1 MAHRTPTT
9 ARAMATGTPGACW
22 PLATRRRSRVHRRTW
37 AFQRL
42 AWMTVGG
49 CSRRRGS
56 CRLPWAGSRYAQAP
70 ATSALRAWVFPAL
83 GLAPWGRRAPAAD
96 AEGLK
101 PTPVSRAVGVATR
114 LRSPPAAT
122 LVPATGPG
130 TPRQACR
137 VSTPGRNRHACTGA
151 GSAGARRC
159 RRAVG
164 ALTARTYAGK
174 TLGGAGVGQTTS
186 ARQRRGAGRPVAR
199 PVSRRSCRRPH
210 AWRRHVAS

>member
-1 MAHRTPTT
+1 MKGPGVLWPDGVTGPSVAMAHRTPTT

-83 GLAPWGRRAPAAD
+83 GLAPWGAARPRQTRKGSSPRLSAGRWGSQHGCGRPLQPPSCRPRGLAHRARPAGCRPPGA
-96 AEGLK
+96 
-101 PTPVSRAVGVATR
+101 TATR
-114 LRSPPAAT
+114 ARALGV
-122 LVPATGPG
+122 LVRDA
-130 TPRQACR
+130 
-137 VSTPGRNRHACTGA
+137 
-151 GSAGARRC
+151 
-159 RRAVG
+159 
-164 ALTARTYAGK
+164 
-174 TLGGAGVGQTTS
+174 AGV
-186 ARQRRGAGRPVAR
+186 RWVR
-199 PVSRRSCRRPH
+199 
-210 AWRRHVAS
+210 